1 MTSRSELL
9 QSSVRLLYQNQKRV
23 TEAFRDWTANENV
36 QSHESVR
43 PVIGS
48 VLRHLQRDLDRM
60 YVLVQSYSSAAA
72 PKRTVSGSGAKRNG
86 TTNEADP
93 FFTVEGGI
101 EPSVPNLAEVLSQ
114 GYQALEELSTRYAS
128 VYSLATALT
137 EPPIANVARAN
148 LAGLRSHLS
157 TLIGVWPLVM
167 ARSVDVSLGT
177 AARPPPPLE
186 AGPAS

>member
-9 QSSVRLLYQNQKRV
+9 QSSIRLLYQNQKRV

-43 PVIGS
+43 PVITS

-72 PKRTVSGSGAKRNG
+72 RERTVSGDEPDRNG
-86 TTNEADP
+86 ITRDADTHS
-93 FFTVEGGI
+93 TVEAGI
-101 EPSVPNLAEVLSQ
+101 GAPPPLTEILPQ

-167 ARSVDVSLGT
+167 ARSVDASLGT